1 MTAVTAAPSAL
12 TSALTLRQVHP
23 VRASLLGAAVVFAV
37 SSLAMGATYYFSR
50 AALIEGVQ
58 RELLQVAKVAAAGV
72 DGDLHRGLTSPGQD
86 GGQDYMRVARPL
98 AALQRVADDVFYL
111 YTLVPTSHGI
121 VHGVDAATL
130 YRKPGDTSERLVLAE
145 PYEADDPDLQH
156 ALATRQPF
164 VSRESW
170 TEPGRRFMSAYAPFF
185 DSSGAL
191 VGAVEADMWV
201 RALDDRL
208 SGLLAIVR
216 VAMLGIVVMSI
227 CAGLVLYRLNA
238 TAAALARRDGE
249 TARELA
255 AARDAAEQS
264 SRGKSAFLAMMS
276 HELRTPLNAI
286 IGYGEMLQQEFAD
299 RDDATMSRDAGRIVQ
314 AGRHLTAMIGDILDY
329 SKLEAGRLV
338 ITRVPMDVAA
348 LCEEVR
354 ATLAPEAAAKGVDL
368 RVVVDR
374 RAATVLADP
383 VRLRQ
388 VLLTLAG
395 NGVRYTAKGHVT
407 LRLRPAPGRPGR
419 LVCAVHDTGPGLP
432 AFVRARLFQ
441 SFAEVGRPEERSQGA
456 GLGLL
461 IARRLT
467 EAMAGSLRVRSRDGH
482 GSTFRVALD
491 GLMPPVAKV
500 A

>member
-1 MTAVTAAPSAL
+1 MTTPSPSTL
-12 TSALTLRQVHP
+12 TSVITLRQVHP
-23 VRASLLGAAVVFAV
+23 VRASLLGAAVVFTI

-72 DGDLHRGLTSPGQD
+72 DGDVHRGLTSASQD
-86 GGQDYMRVARPL
+86 GSADYLRIAGPL
-98 AALQRVADDVFYL
+98 AALQRVTDDVFYL
-111 YTLVPTSHGI
+111 YTLVPTRHGV

-130 YRKPGDTSERLVLAE
+130 YRKPGDTSERLALAE
-145 PYEADDPDLQH
+145 RYEADDPDLMH
-156 ALATRQPF
+156 ALTTRAPF
-164 VSRESW
+164 VSSETW
-170 TEPGRRFMSAYAPFF
+170 TEPGRHFMSAYAPFF

-191 VGAVEADMWV
+191 VGAVEADMWI

-208 SGLLAIVR
+208 SGLFGIIR
-216 VAMLGIVVMSI
+216 VAIAGIFVMSVS
-227 CAGLVLYRLNA
+227 AGLVLYRLNA
-238 TAAALARRDGE
+238 TAAEIAERDGR
-249 TARELA
+249 TARDLA
-255 AARDAAEQS
+255 AARDAADDS

-299 RDDATMSRDAGRIVQ
+299 RDDATMSADAGRIVQ
-314 AGRHLTAMIGDILDY
+314 AGRSLTAMIGDILDY

-338 ITRVPMDVAA
+338 ITHVPIDIAA
-348 LCEEVR
+348 LCEELQ
-354 ATLAPEAAAKGVDL
+354 ATLGPEAAAKDVDF

-395 NGVRYTAKGHVT
+395 NAIRYTARGRVT

-419 LVCAVHDTGPGLP
+419 LVCTVHDTGPGLP
-432 AFVRARLFQ
+432 ALVRARLFQ
-441 SFAEVGRPEERSQGA
+441 PFAEIGGPEERSRGV
-456 GLGLL
+456 GLGLV

-467 EAMAGSLRVRSRDGH
+467 EAMSGTLRVRSREGR

-491 GLMPPVAKV
+491 GLAPPVAK
-500 A
+500 AA